1 MLMFLATQELYYDIV
16 IEKLISVIQNTYT
29 TYIASYA
36 QNTEVLFLVFLAFQI
51 VILLILRGKLIHTMK
66 EDIFQSRGI
75 LNLIPDTF
83 FEQNRDKVEKL
94 IKKLKD

>member
-1 MLMFLATQELYYDIV
+1 M
-16 IEKLISVIQNTYT
+16 IQNTYT
-29 TYIASYA
+29 SYIDSYA
-36 QNTEVLFLVFLAFQI
+36 STTEILFLIFLAIQI
-51 VILLILRGKLIHTMK
+51 VILVLLRDRLIETMK

>member
-1 MLMFLATQELYYDIV
+1 MIT
-16 IEKLISVIQNTYT
+16 VIQNTYT
-29 TYIASYA
+29 SYIDSYA
-36 QNTEVLFLVFLAFQI
+36 STTEILFLIFLAIQI
-51 VILLILRGKLIHTMK
+51 VILVLLRDRLIETMK

>member
-1 MLMFLATQELYYDIV
+1 MFLATQELYYDIV

-36 QNTEVLFLVFLAFQI
+36 QTTEVLFLVFLAFQI

-66 EDIFQSRGI
+66 EDVFQSRGI

>member
-1 MLMFLATQELYYDIV
+1 M
-16 IEKLISVIQNTYT
+16 
-29 TYIASYA
+29 
-36 QNTEVLFLVFLAFQI
+36 LFLVFLAFQI